1 MVKIRSKKTEDGKV
15 VRYPVAGYSKK
26 EAQDIANKIR
36 EIYPGES
43 VRVMSLGKGK
53 DMFAPF
59 IAYIGERMKR
69 ALPLDATEVYST
81 EVAERPSEPV
91 KYGWFSALPPT
102 TFKILSKQITEGNPV
117 FAVMNGASKDGER
130 LVKGDITLF
139 GSSKDGSLSY
149 VIEWPHQSELE
160 DAAVG
165 MYSGSTEGILPDRAQ
180 ATAIR
185 SQVFNRLEQIRSIH
199 KYNVFMRP
207 EESYRLQD
215 FLHRLPDN
223 DIVGVLVSGNR
234 MTLYPVTHGTETISV
249 PVEERKRLGEVR
261 TFIKASSLSGFFQML
276 GSATDTG
283 IMMGIGES
291 EPIYGQATINPSE
304 DGTRGRNMGNL
315 QVIASPFEG
324 SMVQS
329 LDAMRSGGA

>member
-1 MVKIRSKKTEDGKV
+1 MVKIRSKRTEDGKMI
-15 VRYPVAGYSKK
+15 RYPITGYSKK
-26 EAQDIANKIR
+26 EAQDIANRIR
-36 EIYPGES
+36 ETYPGES

-69 ALPLDATEVYST
+69 ALPLDPDDVYIS
-81 EVAERPSEPV
+81 EIAERPAEPM
-91 KYGWFSALPPT
+91 KYSWFSLLPPL
-102 TFKILSKQITEGNPV
+102 TFRILSKQITDGNPV

-130 LVKGDITLF
+130 VVKGDVTLF
-139 GSSKDGSLSY
+139 GSSRDGSLSY
-149 VIEWPHQSELE
+149 VIEWPHQSELD

-185 SQVFNRLEQIRSIH
+185 SQVFNRLDQIRSIH
-199 KYNVFMRP
+199 KYNLFMRP

-223 DIVGVLVSGNR
+223 DLVGVLVSGNR
-234 MTLYPVTHGTETISV
+234 LTLYPVTHGTETISV
-249 PVEERKRLGEVR
+249 PVEERGRLGEVR
-261 TFIKASSLSGFFQML
+261 TFVKASSLAGFFQML

-291 EPIYGQATINPSE
+291 EPLYGQATLNPSE
-304 DGTRGRNMGNL
+304 DGANGRNMGNL

-324 SMVQS
+324 SMVES

>member
-15 VRYPVAGYSKK
+15 VRYPIMGYSKK
-26 EAQDIANKIR
+26 EAQDIANRIR
-36 EIYPGES
+36 EAYPGES

-69 ALPLDATEVYST
+69 TLPLDPGDVYRS

-91 KYGWFSALPPT
+91 KYSWFSPLPPL
-102 TFKILSKQITEGNPV
+102 TFRILAKQITDGNPV
-117 FAVMNGASKDGER
+117 FAVMNGASQDGER
-130 LVKGDITLF
+130 VVKGDVTIF
-139 GSSKDGSLSY
+139 GSSSDGSLSY

-223 DIVGVLVSGNR
+223 DLVGVLVSGNR
-234 MTLYPVTHGTETISV
+234 LTLYPVTHGTETISV
-249 PVEERKRLGEVR
+249 PVEERGKLGEVR
-261 TFIKASSLSGFFQML
+261 TFVKASSLAGFFQML

-283 IMMGIGES
+283 IMMGVGES
-291 EPIYGQATINPSE
+291 EPLYGQATLNPSE
-304 DGTRGRNMGNL
+304 DGASARNMGNL

-324 SMVQS
+324 SMVES
-329 LDAMRSGGA
+329 LDAMRSGGT